1 MWLIVSIIIKI
12 ASKVQTM
19 IILNNYSE
27 KLLYLYKPAC
37 IRLKSKHK
45 NVFSSFCL
53 FIYLCVL
60 STVSAA
66 QPRIVGGNEAVANAY
81 PFMVALEK
89 QVDNFPFCG
98 ASLITTNKVLT
109 AAHCIADDNGRIIKD
124 KIQVRLGTNVLNN
137 GSGTVISVKT
147 ISKHPLYNPDT
158 VNISSDY
165 DVAILTLKTPVKLDD
180 NINVINLPKACQSID
195 CLTGLVTPG
204 TSVRAIGWGL
214 TSFEGEASAVLL
226 QVDMPLISNT
236 NCQDSIGLPVI
247 VTDRMICAD
256 GAQQN
261 PVADTCQGDSG
272 GPLFAYIGAARAG
285 LQTGIVSFGND
296 CAVNPGAYTRVSN
309 PSIRAFI
316 LKYAGI

>member
-1 MWLIVSIIIKI
+1 
-12 ASKVQTM
+12 M

-27 KLLYLYKPAC
+27 ELLYLYKPAF

-81 PFMVALEK
+81 PFMVSVEK

-158 VNISSDY
+158 VDY
-165 DVAILTLKTPVKLDD
+165 DVAILTLKTPVTFSD
-180 NINVINLPKACQSID
+180 NINVINLPKACRSID

-204 TSVRAIGWGL
+204 TSVRSIGWGL
-214 TSFEGEASAVLL
+214 TSSEGEASAVLL
-226 QVDMPLISNT
+226 QADMPLISNIS
-236 NCQDSIGLPVI
+236 CQDSIGLPI
-247 VTDRMICAD
+247 TITDRMICTD
-256 GAQQN
+256 GTHQN
-261 PVADTCQGDSG
+261 PMAGICQGDSG
-272 GPLFAYIGAARAG
+272 GPLFAYIEAARAG
-285 LQTGIVSFGND
+285 LQTGIASFVNK
-296 CAVNPGAYTRVSN
+296 CALYPSVYTRISD

-316 LKYAGI
+316 LKHAGI